1 MQQELA
7 ALKANGTWSL
17 QALPP
22 RKKLI
27 GCKWVYKI
35 KFKFDGN
42 VECYKAILVARGY
55 NQVEGLDYHETFA
68 PVVKLVT
75 IRLLLVIVLS

>member
-1 MQQELA
+1 MVF
-7 ALKANGTWSL
+7 
-17 QALPP
+17 QALPL

-35 KFKFDGN
+35 KFKFDGT
-42 VECYKAILVARGY
+42 VECCKAILVARGY

-75 IRLLLVIVLS
+75 VHLLLVIVLS

>member
-7 ALKANGTWSL
+7 ALKANGIWSF

-22 RKKLI
+22 RKKMI
-27 GCKWVYKI
+27 GCKWAYKI
-35 KFKFDGN
+35 KFKFDGT
-42 VECYKAILVARGY
+42 VKCYKAILVARGY

-68 PVVKLVT
+68 HVVKLVI